1 MRTASLLL
9 GIASFLA
16 AGCGTSTSSVTALT
30 GDATAGKTVYAAQCQ
45 ACHGADGISGSAHR
59 AVPSFATTNPDK
71 TVSFILDGKDE
82 MPAFS
87 STLTDQEIANV
98 LAYAKTL

>member
-9 GIASFLA
+9 GIASLLA

-30 GDATAGKTVYAAQCQ
+30 G

-71 TVSFILDGKDE
+71 TVSFILDGKEE

-98 LAYAKTL
+98 LAYVKTL